1 MAVENYTTEAYGTEQ
16 RGLGTMRKSNTYTID
31 ELHALWEKKN
41 KGKAAQSEH
50 ALQVECLR
58 WLRLAHPD
66 VLCYAIPNGGYRTKT
81 TAIMMHLEGVTS
93 GIPDLHIPI
102 PKSGYASLYI
112 EMKNGK
118 AGRLS
123 DHQKELIPR
132 LQAYGNKVVVCRT
145 IDDFRR
151 EIEDYLKS

>member
-1 MAVENYTTEAYGTEQ
+1 MP
-16 RGLGTMRKSNTYTID
+16 KTYTID

-41 KGKAAQSEH
+41 KGKAAESEH

-58 WLRLAHPD
+58 WLRMAHPN
-66 VLCYAIPNGGYRTKT
+66 VLCYAIPNGAYTTKT
-81 TAIMMHLEGVTS
+81 TARKLVAEGVVH
-93 GIPDLHIPI
+93 GIPDLCIPI
-102 PKSGYASLYI
+102 GKHGYNALYI

-145 IDDFRR
+145 MAEFRK
-151 EIEDYLKS
+151 EIEEYLRG